1 MTYGAPRTVRD
12 YVLFVERRLKAA
24 RVEFGHGTEEAR
36 DEAAWLVA
44 GALGIAPGALAERLG
59 TLPGRGAGAR
69 IRALL
74 ASRIRTRQP
83 LAYLL
88 GEAWFAGR
96 RYIVDPR
103 VIVPRSLIG
112 EFLPEQGGSPLADP
126 DITSILDLC
135 TGSGAIAIA
144 AARAF
149 PGARVDAV
157 DISEDALKIAAR
169 NVRLHGVADRVR
181 IIASDLFSNLEGR
194 RYDLIVSNPPYVSE
208 AEMANLPRE
217 YRQEPA
223 LALAGGVDGLD
234 LILPL
239 LREAP
244 RHLTDD
250 GRLVLEVGASRVAL
264 EARFPD
270 EPFLWLASAADEC
283 VGYWH
288 REDLAGWV
296 DD

>member
-1 MTYGAPRTVRD
+1 MPYGAPRTVRD
-12 YVLFVERRLKAA
+12 HVLFVERRLKAA
-24 RVEFGHGTEEAR
+24 HVALGHGTGDVR
-36 DEAAWLVA
+36 DEAAWLVS
-44 GALGIAPGALAERLG
+44 GAMGIAPGALTRHLASV
-59 TLPGRGAGAR
+59 PGRAITAR

-112 EFLPEQGGSPLADP
+112 EFLPEGGGSPLADP

-149 PGARVDAV
+149 PKAQVDAV
-157 DISEDALKIAAR
+157 DISEDALKVAVR
-169 NVRLHGVADRVR
+169 NVRLHGMSGRVHP
-181 IIASDLFSNLEGR
+181 IASDLFSRLEGR

-208 AEMANLPRE
+208 AEMAELPRE
-217 YRQEPA
+217 YRHEPT
-223 LALAGGVDGLD
+223 LALAGGTDGLD
-234 LILPL
+234 LVVPL
-239 LREAP
+239 LRRARE
-244 RHLTDD
+244 HLTAD
-250 GRLVLEVGASRVAL
+250 GRLVLEVGASRAAL

-270 EPFLWLASAADEC
+270 QAFLWLASLADEC

-288 REDLAGWV
+288 RQDLEDWAG
-296 DD
+296 D